1 MMKQTEDRLPQKSK
15 SKRLGKMSSKSLECA
30 AEIISDVLTR
40 RLSGLQTVQ
49 TVTLYTSG
57 MRHYGVFALLDRLV
71 KEVSAF
77 GILESSLHYGEAM
90 DEDFSPAES
99 EQMRVVMWNSE
110 PSAIAEFCDLYSG
123 MVEVSHDDI
132 LWAATYR
139 SLPVEQAVKWI
150 AHYAK
155 SPIANYECDPEPI
168 VQVRPITA
176 QLEQDDLYKAP
187 CYRWRVRRK
196 HLDRRTG
203 YRRLDNIMLAH
214 GCGIRVK
221 EEALNHPQW
230 PWNEE
235 SW

>member
-1 MMKQTEDRLPQKSK
+1 MMKQIEDRLPQKSK
-15 SKRLGKMSSKSLECA
+15 SKRLGKMSGKLLDCA
-30 AEIISDVLTR
+30 AEVISDVLTR

-57 MRHYGVFALLDRLV
+57 MNHSGVFELLDKLL

-77 GILESSLHYGEAM
+77 GILEGSLHYGEAM
-90 DEDFSPAES
+90 DEHFSPAES

-110 PSAIAEFCDLYSG
+110 PSAVAEFCDLYSG
-123 MVEVSHDDI
+123 MVEVSHDHI
-132 LWAATYR
+132 LCAATCR
-139 SLPVEQAVKWI
+139 STPVEQAVKWI

-187 CYRWRVRRK
+187 CYRWRMRRK
-196 HLDRRTG
+196 HLDYRTG
-203 YRRLDNIMLAH
+203 YKRLDNFILAH
-214 GCGIRVK
+214 GGGIGVK
-221 EEALNHPQW
+221 EAALNHPQW
-230 PWNEE
+230 P
-235 SW
+235 